1 MERLRIKNWDQ
12 FQHYK
17 DRAPPWIKL
26 HTSLLDDYEFTNLPD
41 VQKTHLVL
49 IWLFASK
56 YDGWIP
62 NDAKFLRNK
71 LGTTERIDLVALVAS
86 GFLITEHVASDA
98 LADSNQDDSGA
109 LALTRAGARS
119 ASASASASSPPDAR
133 ARELAPPGLDPVAWA
148 RWEAYRVEIRKP
160 IKPASLLAAQRK
172 LAGFGADQAVVVENS
187 IANGW
192 QGLFQPDESGARG
205 ARVKGKPAPLSAV
218 DRVRQATGVDLRNVL
233 RPLSTTGDP
242 PLPALPGTC
251 ANG

>member
-26 HTSLLDDYEFTNLPD
+26 HTALLDDYEFTHLPD
-41 VQKTHLVL
+41 VQKAHLVL

-56 YDGWIP
+56 HDGFVP

-71 LGTTERIDLVALVAS
+71 LGTTERIDLAALVAS
-86 GFLITEHVASDA
+86 GFLIPEQGASDA
-98 LADSNQDDSGA
+98 LADGKQDASDA

-133 ARELAPPGLDPVAWA
+133 AREPAPPGLDPVAWG
-148 RWEAYRVEIRKP
+148 RWEAYRIEIRKP

-172 LAGFGADQAVVVENS
+172 LASFGADQAVVVENS

-192 QGLFQPDESGARG
+192 QGLFPPDRPGAVRAG
-205 ARVKGKPAPLSAV
+205 LRPAPLSAV
-218 DRVRQATGVDLRNVL
+218 DRVRQATGVDLRKTLAPTV
-233 RPLSTTGDP
+233 DV
-242 PLPALPGTC
+242 PALPGRVVS
-251 ANG
+251 G